1 MDAHS
6 TTEYLNPPDFL
17 PERIKTMPHTTGTAE
32 SAVISP
38 DVAVNEP
45 TQNQFQLLR
54 QRRFAPFFWTQFLG
68 AGNDNIF
75 KFAFTVLATYQAASW
90 GGLDPKIAGPL
101 IGGLF
106 ILPFVIFS
114 ATAGQLADKYD
125 KAMLTRLVK
134 NLEIA
139 FMFVIGAGFF
149 WKLPSLLFVG
159 VFLMGCHSTLFGPVK
174 FAYLPQHLHDSELT
188 GGNGMIEMGTFTAIL
203 IGSMLGGFLVK
214 YGDSGVMWVAYISL
228 AVAILGRIVAGYIP
242 ASPPPEPNLE
252 INWNPVS
259 ETWHNLKIAHKS
271 PAVFNSLIGN
281 SWFWF
286 MGSIFLTSMTGFAKE
301 VLGGDE
307 LVVLLLM
314 GLFTAG
320 IGIGC
325 VLCEK
330 MSGHKIEIGLVPF
343 GSFGMTIF
351 AVDLYF
357 AARGMTPGATL
368 AGVGTF
374 VQSFANWRVM
384 ADLFLMAMFAGFFSV
399 PLYAMMQ
406 ARSEPQY
413 RARIIAA
420 NNILNAIFMVIA
432 SVMSAILLKAGLSL
446 PELYLV
452 VGIMNL
458 AVAAYIFRLIP
469 EFLMRFIVW
478 MLIHTF
484 YRVKE
489 LGQENIP
496 DEGACVLVC
505 NHVSFVDALVIGG
518 CIRRP
523 VRFVMDHRIFKVPVL
538 NFVFRT
544 AGTIPIASAKE
555 DPAMLER
562 AYEKIDEYL
571 KAGEV
576 VCIFPEGRIT
586 DNGDLYPFKAGV
598 MRIIERTPVPVI
610 PMALR
615 GLWGSFFSRWGGDA
629 MRYPRGI
636 FSNIAFVI
644 DKPWQPA
651 RVTPE
656 ALQAKVAELRG
667 EWK

>member
-1 MDAHS
+1 MTHAATDLTIS
-6 TTEYLNPPDFL
+6 NP
-17 PERIKTMPHTTGTAE
+17 TTG
-32 SAVISP
+32 
-38 DVAVNEP
+38 
-45 TQNQFQLLR
+45 QFQLLR
-54 QRRFAPFFWTQFLG
+54 LRRFAPFFWTQFLG

-75 KFAFTVLATYQAASW
+75 KFAFTILATYQSVRW
-90 GGLDPKIAGPL
+90 GNLDPKIAGPL
-101 IGGLF
+101 IGGIF
-106 ILPFVIFS
+106 ILPFVLFS

-134 NLEIA
+134 NFEIA
-139 FMFVIGAGFF
+139 FMVVIGAGFAMQI
-149 WKLPSLLFVG
+149 PSFLFIG

-174 FAYLPQHLHDSELT
+174 FAYLPQNLHDSELT

-203 IGSMLGGFLVK
+203 LGSITGGFLVK
-214 YGDSGVMWVAYISL
+214 LGDAGVIWVAVISMG
-228 AVAILGRIVAGYIP
+228 VAILGRVIAGYIP
-242 ASPPPEPNLE
+242 ASPPPVPDLK
-252 INWNPVS
+252 INWNPVT
-259 ETWHNLKIAHKS
+259 ETWHSLKVAYKN

-286 MGSIFLTSMTGFAKE
+286 MGSIFLTTLTGFAKE

-314 GLFTAG
+314 GLFTIG

-357 AARGMTPGATL
+357 ASRQMAPSGTL
-368 AGVGTF
+368 AGVLVF
-374 VQSFANWRVM
+374 VQQWANIRVM

-406 ARSEPQY
+406 ARAEPEF

-420 NNILNAIFMVIA
+420 NNILNAIFMVISSIMA
-432 SVMSAILLKAGLSL
+432 AGLLKAGLSL
-446 PELYLV
+446 SELYLV
-452 VGIMNL
+452 VGVMN
-458 AVAAYIFRLIP
+458 AMVALYIFMLVP
-469 EFLMRFIVW
+469 EFFMRFLVW

-484 YRVKE
+484 YRVKQVGKE
-489 LGQENIP
+489 YVP
-496 DEGACVLVC
+496 DKGPCVLVC
-505 NHVSFVDALVIGG
+505 NHVSYVDALVIAG

-523 VRFVMDHRIFKVPVL
+523 VRFVMDHRIFNVPVL

-562 AYEKIDEYL
+562 AYEKIDAYL
-571 KAGEV
+571 DAGEV

-586 DNGDLYPFKAGV
+586 DNGDLNPFKPGI
-598 MRIIERTPVPVI
+598 MRIIEKNPVPVI
-610 PMALR
+610 PMALQ
-615 GLWGSFFSRWGGDA
+615 GLWGSFFSRWGGAA

-636 FSNIAFVI
+636 FSRIAFVI
-644 DKPWQPA
+644 DHPLQPA
-651 RVTPE
+651 VVTPE
-656 ALQAKVAELRG
+656 RLQQKVSDLRG
-667 EWK
+667 MRK